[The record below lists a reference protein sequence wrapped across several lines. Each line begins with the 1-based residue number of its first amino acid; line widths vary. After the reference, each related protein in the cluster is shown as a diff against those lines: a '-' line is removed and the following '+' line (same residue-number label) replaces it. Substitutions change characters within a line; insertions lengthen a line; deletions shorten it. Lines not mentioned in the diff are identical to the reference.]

1 MLPDENA
8 VSFNLQTT
16 GALKQRKR
24 AIELLEA
31 RELFKSV
38 EWLVEA
44 EQPSLS
50 AQGFGNK
57 GGGFTFKFSTWP
69 RSLPGTRFHPCRL
82 SVNKIGI

>member
-57 GGGFTFKFSTWP
+57 AEVLLLNLVHGRDPSPAPVFIPAAF
-69 RSLPGTRFHPCRL
+69 R
-82 SVNKIGI
+82 